1 MCAARTV
8 KESAVNL
15 CILSGKGGTGKSTL
29 SVSLAAWLAENLTDK
44 RVTLLDCDVEEPNAH
59 LYLTPPQVTQDPVS
73 VLVPRW
79 QKELCTQCGR
89 CSNVC
94 QFGAFAVLGD
104 RIEIFSDHCHNC
116 GACSY
121 ICPYQALPE
130 HPHVVGRTLRG
141 EVDGLELIWGELKVG
156 EPRSTPVIEAVRRQA
171 GEGIVVI
178 DGPPG
183 TSCGM
188 VAAASGVDLALV
200 VTEPTLFGRHDLELA
215 LDALRALEV
224 PCAVVINKSLFGDAG
239 VRSCCE
245 RHKVPVLLEIPFRRD
260 LAGSSAQQRILHRFA
275 PEFNALLALLWGG
288 LQHTA
293 RQGKVTA

>member
-1 MCAARTV
+1 M
-8 KESAVNL
+8 NL
-15 CILSGKGGTGKSTL
+15 CILSGKGGTGKTTL
-29 SVSLAAWLAENLTDK
+29 SVSLAAWLAEK
-44 RVTLLDCDVEEPNAH
+44 QAGKQVTLLDCDVEEPNAH
-59 LYLTPPQVTQDPVS
+59 LYLAPPRVEQETVS
-73 VLVPRW
+73 VLVPQW
-79 QKELCTQCGR
+79 HKELCTQCGR
-89 CSNVC
+89 CRNVC

-116 GACSY
+116 GLCSY
-121 ICPYQALPE
+121 VCPHQALPE
-130 HPHVVGRTLRG
+130 HYHAVGRTLRG
-141 EVDGLELIWGELKVG
+141 QVDGVDLIWGDLNVG

-171 GEGIVVI
+171 GAGTVII

-215 LDALRALEV
+215 IDALRALEV

-260 LAGSSAQQRILHRFA
+260 LAACSAQQGILHRFA
-275 PEFNALLALLWGG
+275 PEFNALLAQLWNG
-288 LQHTA
+288 LQQMA

>member
-1 MCAARTV
+1 M
-8 KESAVNL
+8 NL
-15 CILSGKGGTGKSTL
+15 CILSGKGGTGKTTL
-29 SVSLAAWLAENLTDK
+29 SVSLAIWLAENLTDK

-59 LYLTPPQVTQDPVS
+59 LYLTPPQVEQDPVS

-89 CSNVC
+89 CGNVC

-116 GACSY
+116 GVCSY
-121 ICPYQALPE
+121 VCPHQALPE
-130 HPHVVGRTLRG
+130 HPHVVGRTQRG

-156 EPRSTPVIEAVRRQA
+156 EPRSTPVIEAVRRQG

-200 VTEPTLFGRHDLELA
+200 VTEPTLFGRHDLDLA

-245 RHKVPVLLEIPFRRD
+245 RYNVPVLLEIPFRRD
-260 LAGSSAQQRILHRFA
+260 LAGSSTQQGILHRFA
-275 PEFNALLALLWGG
+275 PEFNAMLAQLWSG